1 MRYYRFFYALL
12 YLLGYI
18 ILSRTVSLPLFVYYV
33 AVVCICKLMSCA
45 FVQKIEAANRH
56 KQIVGSRI
64 YVKPLSDLS
73 LRGGLSTLLI
83 AGLSFVVRNYSDAQC
98 VLVAFAIASVVFP
111 TIADAVKMLYVK
123 DPFWLVIEGEEPV
136 NTDGHLGIPNTISI
150 IRIAVAAALPLL
162 FVWLQSEQGRVACFI
177 ALVIIIFSDWID
189 GHVARLTKS
198 VTKAGKY
205 LDPLGDKV
213 LFIPN
218 SVAFIVIFAMRG
230 VVESHVIILT
240 AIMIFLTIS
249 RDILFCIWF
258 ALNSKRY
265 PKGVGAG
272 PADKAR
278 MFAICCWLIICANI
292 VTVDFWHSAFV
303 IYATIF
309 SILMAIL
316 SFASIFHD
324 LMRLGEENDKRTS

>member
-162 FVWLQSEQGRVACFI
+162 FVWLQSEQGRVACFV
-177 ALVIIIFSDWID
+177 ALVIIVFSDWID
-189 GHVARLTKS
+189 GRVARLTKS

-218 SVAFIVIFAMRG
+218 SVAFVVILIIQGMIQRQ
-230 VVESHVIILT
+230 VIILLVV
-240 AIMIFLTIS
+240 ALLVSIV
-249 RDILFCIWF
+249 RDILFFIWF
-258 ALNSKRY
+258 ATKSKQY
-265 PKGVGAG
+265 SKGVGAG
-272 PADKAR
+272 FIDKAR
-278 MFAICCWLIICANI
+278 MVAISCWLIVTANI
-292 VTVDFWHSAFV
+292 VTLDYLHDAALQLSAVF
-303 IYATIF
+303 ISLA
-309 SILMAIL
+309 AIL
-316 SFASIFHD
+316 GIMSIIVD
-324 LMRLGEENDKRTS
+324 AQRLEQENQ